1 MQAGVFTDLYEA
13 LQVSANADPDT
24 IHRVFRILAQ
34 RWHPDNGETGSEEM
48 FRQITEAYS
57 TLSDPER
64 RAAYDVQ
71 HREARRVTWKIFDQ
85 TNASQGAE
93 AEKRKRQGVLQLLYR
108 KRLVSPEQPTMT
120 LHEFEE
126 LLGVPKEHLE
136 FCLWYLKEGG
146 YVTRS
151 DNGRTSITLKGVDL
165 AETTPERREHTHL
178 LAAGARPASAVRV
191 G

>member
-1 MQAGVFTDLYEA
+1 MQPGVFADLYEV

-34 RWHPDNGETGSEEM
+34 RWHPDNSETGSEEA
-48 FRQITEAYS
+48 FRQLTEAYS

-85 TNASQGAE
+85 THAVQGAE
-93 AEKRKRQGVLQLLYR
+93 AEKRKRQGILQLLYR
-108 KRLVSPEQPTMT
+108 KRLAAPEQPTMT

-136 FCLWYLKEGG
+136 FSLWYLRESQF
-146 YVTRS
+146 VTRS
-151 DNGRTSITLKGVDL
+151 DNGKHSITLKGVDM
-165 AETTPERREHTHL
+165 AETMPEKREHVHL
-178 LAAGARPASAVRV
+178 LTGAVRPPNAARV

>member
-1 MQAGVFTDLYEA
+1 MQPGVFADLYEV

-34 RWHPDNGETGSEEM
+34 RWHPDNRETGCEEA
-48 FRQITEAYS
+48 FRQLTEAYS

-71 HREARRVTWKIFDQ
+71 HREARRLTWKIFDQ
-85 TNASQGAE
+85 SNAVQGAE
-93 AEKRKRQGVLQLLYR
+93 AEKRKRQGILQLLYR
-108 KRLVSPEQPTMT
+108 KRLVAPEQPTMT

-136 FCLWYLKEGG
+136 FSLWYLREGQ
-146 YVTRS
+146 YVHRADS
-151 DNGRTSITLKGVDL
+151 GKHSITLKGVDL
-165 AETTPERREHTHL
+165 AETMPDKREHMHL
-178 LAAGARPASAVRV
+178 LAGATRSPSEARV